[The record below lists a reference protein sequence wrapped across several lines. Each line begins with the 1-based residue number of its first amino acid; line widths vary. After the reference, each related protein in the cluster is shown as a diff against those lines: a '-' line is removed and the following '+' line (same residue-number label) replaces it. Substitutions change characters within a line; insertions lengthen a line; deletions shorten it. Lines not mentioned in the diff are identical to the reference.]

1 MSREG
6 PWRFVFYCE
15 LVIYQDNFVIF
26 VTAGIDNM
34 ELRDRVFL
42 MAKKNKKCV
51 AYRPAGKSREI
62 QMKLKHGKVVSL
74 TSCSLEQRK

>member
-42 MAKKNKKCV
+42 MAKKNVLLTDQQVKVEK
-51 AYRPAGKSREI
+51 YR
-62 QMKLKHGKVVSL
+62 
-74 TSCSLEQRK
+74 